1 VSDERPQ
8 ATDLARYEKS
18 AEEFRTHLV
27 KATAGEM
34 SIPVAAAIA
43 VLFAQMDA
51 RIAELE
57 KLLLEKGKLICRM
70 AA

>member
-1 VSDERPQ
+1 MSHDERPQ

-18 AEEFRTHLV
+18 AEEFRRHLV
-27 KATAGEM
+27 QSGDL
-34 SIPVAAAIA
+34 SIPAASAIA